1 VNLASL
7 RLRELL
13 PDLSIRNQPQSVSK
27 SRQICLVLEGKK
39 RNAGIPYCN
48 VFLVKGCPAMY
59 FQMYG
64 LPLDNNKSFILNND
78 RLHYLISKIN

>member
-1 VNLASL
+1 MNLASL

-13 PDLSIRNQPQSVSK
+13 PDLSIRNQSQGVSK
-27 SRQICLVLEGKK
+27 SHQMCLVLEGKK
-39 RNAGIPYCN
+39 RNPGIPYCN
-48 VFLVKGCPAMY
+48 VFLVMGYPAMY

-64 LPLDNNKSFILNND
+64 LQLDNNKSFILNND